1 MAFYFILFATASND
15 DISIIVSQLPKVEW
29 LNQWRSESDDFR
41 RSKAKIKGLVVF
53 TFRGLNL
60 IHR

>member
-1 MAFYFILFATASND
+1 
-15 DISIIVSQLPKVEW
+15 VSQLPKVEW

-53 TFRGLNL
+53 TFSCLNL
-60 IHR
+60 IHRRCGTNLEKKTFK